1 MSPKQRQNLLHSSDW
16 LSFLYYICH
25 GNNKLDFTGFQWDF
39 KQKVQKKRMKKVDS
53 PCLLLCCCMAACNA
67 AASSD
72 SKPPL
77 TLGHCPDLDV

>member
-39 KQKVQKKRMKKVDS
+39 KQKVQKEKKKKVVCS
-53 PCLLLCCCMAACNA
+53 YVVAWQHAAQQ
-67 AASSD
+67 
-72 SKPPL
+72 PPL
-77 TLGHCPDLDV
+77 TLSLP